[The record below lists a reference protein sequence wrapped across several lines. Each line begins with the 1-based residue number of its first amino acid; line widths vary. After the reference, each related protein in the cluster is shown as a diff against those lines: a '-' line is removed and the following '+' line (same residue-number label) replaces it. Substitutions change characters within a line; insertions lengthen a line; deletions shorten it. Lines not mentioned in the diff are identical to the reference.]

1 MALRGGQILHVGNGV
16 TVIDRLQ
23 VAGSGDLNIPTEKI
37 YELGNYESVATVRDI
52 PDISYNMESLDV
64 SCEMEALLTDKPL
77 ATTDAFELTAV
88 R

>member
-37 YELGNYESVATVRDI
+37 YELGNYESVATIRDG
-52 PDISYNMESLDV
+52 PDI
-64 SCEMEALLTDKPL
+64 
-77 ATTDAFELTAV
+77 
-88 R
+88 